1 MVKEVADQ
9 QVAAGIQSLELGFVA
24 AAEVDY
30 NRKTFRESLVE
41 LFGFD

>member
-1 MVKEVADQ
+1 MKEVADQ
-9 QVAAGIQSLELGFVA
+9 QVAAEIQSQELGLVA

-41 LFGFD
+41 LYVFD